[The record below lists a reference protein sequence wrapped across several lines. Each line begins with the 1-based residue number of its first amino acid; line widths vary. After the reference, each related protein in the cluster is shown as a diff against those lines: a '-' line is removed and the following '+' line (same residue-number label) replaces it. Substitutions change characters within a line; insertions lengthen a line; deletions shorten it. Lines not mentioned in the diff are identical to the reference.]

1 MEENML
7 FRKWAQKPIFQ
18 AINAFANSKY
28 CIAVL
33 AFLTLCSN
41 ILGAELI
48 VYTLVFS
55 FGMYFALF
63 GRDLLPLAPA
73 VMLMYVSPS
82 VHNNPAVN
90 AESIFYPQNG
100 LWLLVAYLVV
110 FFTTVFVRICLRY
123 GLKKFFKTKRAFAPG
138 LIFLGAS
145 FFLGGIGS
153 DFYTRDFILNMR
165 YSALVFISFFV
176 VYYVLSTTVDF
187 KKVPKE
193 YFAWCGVALAL
204 TVSLEVFA
212 VYLKN
217 GVIHDDGQIW
227 RGEIYTGWGVYNNI
241 ACPIV
246 MGIPSAFYLAA
257 VKKRGYLYN
266 LLATCLYCAV
276 IFTNSRN
283 GMLMGVFV
291 YALSAL
297 CLLLA
302 RPKKWKETFLLFGIY
317 AAIIAGLLL
326 FDRSGLATLF
336 SELLKIKLE
345 SNSRIVDYIE
355 GIVQFFDKPLFG
367 NGFFACTAFKWGE
380 IAEQMTFLP
389 KRWHNTYVQMAA
401 SCGLIG
407 LIAYGL
413 HRFQTVKAVWKKGNI
428 EGVFLGLS
436 VFSLALMSLLDCH
449 FFNIGPGLSYSVYL
463 LFLETRQ
470 PYEKQELC
478 TALKNYQK
486 AKKGD

>member
-1 MEENML
+1 MEDTML
-7 FRKWAQKPIFQ
+7 FRKCAKKPVFQ
-18 AINAFANSKY
+18 ALNAFVNSKY

-82 VHNNPAVN
+82 VHNNPAMN
-90 AESIFYPQNG
+90 ANSIFYPENG
-100 LWLLVAYLVV
+100 LWLLVAYLVI

-123 GLKKFFKTKRAFAPG
+123 GLKKFFKTKRAFAPA
-138 LIFLGAS
+138 LLFLCAS

-165 YSALVFISFFV
+165 YCALLFLSFYLVYFLLSA
-176 VYYVLSTTVDF
+176 TVDF

-193 YFAWCGVALAL
+193 YFAWCGIALAL
-204 TVSLEVFA
+204 TVSLEVLA
-212 VYLKN
+212 VYIQN
-217 GVIHDDGQIW
+217 GVIHEDGRIF

-241 ACPIV
+241 ACAIV

-257 VKKRGYLYN
+257 VRKRGYLYN

-283 GMLMGVFV
+283 GMLMGLVV

-297 CLLLA
+297 CLLIA
-302 RPKKWKETFLLFGIY
+302 RPKKCKETFLLFGVY
-317 AAIIAGLLL
+317 AAIVAGLLI
-326 FDRSGLATLF
+326 FDWNGLATLF
-336 SELLKIKLE
+336 NELATIKLS

-355 GIVQFFDKPLFG
+355 GIWQFLDKPVFG

-389 KRWHNTYVQMAA
+389 KRWHNTYIQMAA
-401 SCGLIG
+401 TSGIVG

-413 HRFQTVKAVWKKGNI
+413 HRFQTVKAVWQKGNI
-428 EGVFLGLS
+428 EGVFIGLS

-449 FFNIGPGLSYSVYL
+449 FFNIGTGLCYTVFL
-463 LFLETRQ
+463 LFLDPRERQ
-470 PYEKQELC
+470 GQQELC
-478 TALKNYQK
+478 RVLKNYQK